1 MFTEALEPGFKLND
15 NIVNAQALIPM
26 EIGGRTLNAFGLIT
40 WHLDFIPDGI
50 EGGFLLG
57 DIFFRYSSKLGM
69 NLIHSF
75 HYAHFVH
82 LL

>member
-26 EIGGRTLNAFGLIT
+26 EIGGRTLNAFGFLT

-57 DIFFRYSSKLGM
+57 DIFFRYSSKSGM